1 MEEALLDALIDS
13 LKLLPF
19 LAGVY
24 VLIEILEH
32 KASSKMSSS
41 MLRGKLSPLIGS
53 AVGIIPQ
60 CGFSVVAT
68 KLYTRGAIAMG
79 TLLSVYISTSD
90 EAIAVLI
97 SDYSSWDK
105 LLPLIGIKFAFAIV
119 VGYAVNAFCGR
130 KVTVTVDENVCVE
143 GCHHH
148 TVGKEEK
155 EKDHKHGAK
164 QLIIHSLIHTLEAFL
179 YILAVNAVLNVVI
192 YYVGEQSLENFLDS
206 VKYLQPIFAAIVGL
220 IPSCAASVVIARM
233 YAIGSLSLGAALS
246 GLCVSAGIGTA
257 VLIKENPPKNTVVV
271 LSLLIGLSIVLGEA
285 VTLISSL
292 F

>member
-32 KASSKMSSS
+32 KTSSKMSSS

-53 AVGIIPQ
+53 AAGIIPQ
-60 CGFSVVAT
+60 C
-68 KLYTRGAIAMG
+68 GAIAMG

-105 LLPLIGIKFAFAIV
+105 LLPLVGIKFAFAIV